1 MKYKVTLNGKTY
13 EVVVEKG
20 EAIVAKEYEAVA
32 PQAPQASVAPA
43 QSAAPVAQAAPAQ
56 ASAGA
61 NAVVAPLSGTI
72 TNVPA
77 KVGQAVKKGTPI
89 VIIEAMKMENEIVAA
104 KDGTITNIFVSKGQ
118 SVATGDA
125 LFELA

>member
-32 PQAPQASVAPA
+32 PQAPQASQAPVQA
-43 QSAAPVAQAAPAQ
+43 AAPQAPAQAAP
-56 ASAGA
+56 AGA

>member
-32 PQAPQASVAPA
+32 PQAPQASVAPI
-43 QSAAPVAQAAPAQ
+43 AAPVAQAAPAQ
-56 ASAGA
+56 TASAGA
-61 NAVVAPLSGTI
+61 NATVAPLSGTI
-72 TNVPA
+72 ANVPA

-118 SVATGDA
+118 AVATGDA